1 MRLREILRK
10 PAVKVLGVGVVTAM
24 LAAGCGGGG
33 ESSSGADL
41 SDASFTIGSK
51 DFTEQLVLGYITLG
65 ALEAAGASV
74 EDQIGLSGT
83 DATRQALVN
92 GDIDMYWEY
101 TGTIWINFLG
111 NTDPIANEQEQYTA
125 ARDADLEENQLR
137 LLKPAPLN
145 NTYALAM
152 RSEAPEEVPALEGV
166 ESLSDIGAL
175 IEENPDAA
183 TVCVESEFNSR
194 DDGLPGMEEAY
205 GYEFPN
211 DNVSLFDTGVVYD
224 RTDAGDPCNFGEVF
238 TTDGRIAA
246 LDLTVLE
253 DDESFF
259 PNYNP
264 GLDMRQETY
273 QQYGDQLETLFNPIA
288 NALTDDE
295 MSAMNAS
302 VDVDGEDPEDVA
314 QQWLQ
319 DNNFVE

>member
-1 MRLREILRK
+1 MMKR
-10 PAVKVLGVGVVTAM
+10 PAAKVFGVGLVTAM

-41 SDASFTIGSK
+41 SDADFTIGSK
-51 DFTEQLVLGYITLG
+51 DFTEQLVLGYITAG

-83 DATRQALVN
+83 DATRQALIN

-101 TGTIWINFLG
+101 TGTIWINHLK
-111 NTDPIANEQEQYTA
+111 NTDPIPDEQEQYVA
-125 ARDADLEENQLR
+125 ARDADLEENQLQ
-137 LLKPAPLN
+137 LLETPAPFN

-152 RSEAPEEVPALEGV
+152 RSEAPEEVPALEGI
-166 ESLSDIGAL
+166 ETLSDIGTV

-183 TVCVESEFNSR
+183 SVCVESEFNSR

-253 DDESFF
+253 DDENFF

-264 GLDMRQETY
+264 VLEVREETY
-273 QQYGDQLETLFNPIA
+273 GQYGDQLNTLFTPIA
-288 NALTDDE
+288 EALTNEE

-302 VDVDGEDPEDVA
+302 VDVDGGDPEDVA
-314 QQWLQ
+314 DEWLEE
-319 DNNFVE
+319 NGFVE